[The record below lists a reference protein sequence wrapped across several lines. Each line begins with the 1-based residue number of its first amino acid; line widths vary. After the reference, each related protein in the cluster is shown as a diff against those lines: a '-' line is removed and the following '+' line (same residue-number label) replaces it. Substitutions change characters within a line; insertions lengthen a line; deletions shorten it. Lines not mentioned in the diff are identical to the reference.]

1 MPESVLQGV
10 APLGDVPKGQ
20 RAAFGKPQR
29 NVQIPKPHVAVDA
42 QNPFSFFCKSS
53 GEGGAE
59 GGFSRSAL
67 PGHNREEFTHAPSP
81 PMPEYN
87 TIIKGFFTK
96 SKRNFALLEMVFIT
110 MNKNIFPP
118 PPFWLR
124 GTQNMSRRH
133 KKGLHPKK
141 RWYIIVDE
149 NTGICPDIGGNVP
162 CSMQ

>member
-20 RAAFGKPQR
+20 RAAFGKSQR
-29 NVQIPKPHVAVDA
+29 DVQIPKPHVAVDA

-53 GEGGAE
+53 GEGGAD

-124 GTQNMSRRH
+124 GTQNMSRRR
-133 KKGLHPKK
+133 KKGLRMKES
-141 RWYIIVDE
+141 WYIILGE
-149 NTGICPDIGGNVP
+149 ITGIRPDIGGNVP